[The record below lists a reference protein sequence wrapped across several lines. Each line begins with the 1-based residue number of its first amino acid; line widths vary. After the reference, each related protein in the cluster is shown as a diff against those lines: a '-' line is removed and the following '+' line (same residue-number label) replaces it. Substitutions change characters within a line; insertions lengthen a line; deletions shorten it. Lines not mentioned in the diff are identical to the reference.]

1 MQKKLVLRLLTFM
14 LTGFHLISQAQ
25 NALPLV
31 PGMQIQQ
38 NTVIQPGLYQLKA
51 DTALT
56 KSLIRIQGSNITV
69 DFAQAILDGS
79 PTGTLPNQMRG
90 LAIYIVPGSKNI
102 TLKNLVV
109 KGYQIAILADSV
121 QGLTIQDC
129 NLSYNY
135 RQQLHSQWNKED
147 ISDWMS
153 FHHNEKDEWMRYGAA
168 IYLKNCDGA
177 KIHGNL
183 VTGGQC
189 ALMLTNCNKG
199 QVYDNDF
206 SFNSGLGIG
215 MYRSSFNQVYHNK
228 LDYNVR
234 GSSFGF
240 YRRGQDSAGILV
252 FEQSSENV
260 FAYNSV
266 THGGDGFF
274 LWAGQTTMDS
284 ATGGCNHNLL
294 YGNDFSFAPT
304 NGAEL
309 TFSTNTV
316 LHNRFEG
323 CDHGIW
329 GGYSYSSDFSD
340 NVFVGNRIGIAIEHG
355 QSNNIAMNRFLE
367 DGTAIK
373 LWSREKQP
381 ADWTYAKLRNTASK
395 NYWITSNRFSYNK
408 LVYDIMGTD
417 SSAFGGNKKMQVA
430 EIWKWG
436 ERLHQIDTSRE
447 GDLLDLDYQE
457 DKRLASIPAKTL
469 PAQGFPQGI
478 DQIRITPWGPY
489 DFKSP
494 LLWMSQIDSLGLYHF
509 EVLGPKG
516 EWALNKL
523 HGFEILTRG
532 PDSLPSK
539 LLARLDSNTVNPM
552 IQLQYKGAATTDAFG
567 KTTAAGIAQYFSW
580 KGFTPKENWQVSWY
594 AWDSL
599 SHPENALPAFEKL
612 LTTTPIKTAT
622 VKDLNYI
629 WWGKI
634 DKELPAD
641 SFATVATTTMNF
653 PKDLYQLSITA
664 DDLVRVY
671 LDGKMIID
679 AWSSSYTQYDEGTS
693 HMVELALNGKHQLKV
708 VHAEKTGLASLQL
721 QIRPKSHLLN
731 SPVVAGK

>member
-1 MQKKLVLRLLTFM
+1 MQNKLVIQLLTFL
-14 LTGFHLISQAQ
+14 LTGFPLFSQAQ
-25 NALPLV
+25 TALPLV
-31 PGMQIQQ
+31 KGMLLEQ
-38 NTVIQPGLYQLKA
+38 NTVIQSGVYPLKA
-51 DTALT
+51 DTSLNKA
-56 KSLIRIQGSNITV
+56 LIRIQGSNITI
-69 DFAQAILDGS
+69 DFSHAILDGS
-79 PTGTLPNQMRG
+79 AQGSLPNQMRG

-102 TLKNLVV
+102 TIKNLAI
-109 KGYQIAILADSV
+109 KGYQIAILANSV

-168 IYLKNCDGA
+168 IYLKNCSDA
-177 KIHGNL
+177 KVYGNT

-189 ALMLTNCNKG
+189 ALLMTNCNKG
-199 QVYDNDF
+199 QIYDNDF

-215 MYRSSFNQVYHNK
+215 MYKSSFNQVYHNK

-240 YRRGQDSAGILV
+240 YRRDQDSAGILV

-284 ATGGCNHNLL
+284 AKGGCNHNLL

-329 GGYSYSSDFSD
+329 AGYSYSSDFSD
-340 NVFVGNRIGIAIEHG
+340 NVFVRNRTGIAIEHG
-355 QSNNIAMNRFLE
+355 QNINIALNQFLE

-381 ADWTYAKLRNTASK
+381 ANWAYANLCNTQSK

-417 SSAFGGNKKMQVA
+417 SSAFGGNKKMQVG

-436 ERLHQIDTSRE
+436 ERLSDIDTSRE
-447 GDLLDLDYQE
+447 SDLLDLDYQE
-457 DKRLASIPAKTL
+457 DKRLASIPAITL

-478 DQIRITPWGPY
+478 DQIRITPWGP
-489 DFKSP
+489 
-494 LLWMSQIDSLGLYHF
+494 MILGL
-509 EVLGPKG
+509 
-516 EWALNKL
+516 
-523 HGFEILTRG
+523 
-532 PDSLPSK
+532 
-539 LLARLDSNTVNPM
+539 
-552 IQLQYKGAATTDAFG
+552 
-567 KTTAAGIAQYFSW
+567 
-580 KGFTPKENWQVSWY
+580 
-594 AWDSL
+594 
-599 SHPENALPAFEKL
+599 
-612 LTTTPIKTAT
+612 
-622 VKDLNYI
+622 
-629 WWGKI
+629 
-634 DKELPAD
+634 
-641 SFATVATTTMNF
+641 
-653 PKDLYQLSITA
+653 LY
-664 DDLVRVY
+664 Y
-671 LDGKMIID
+671 G
-679 AWSSSYTQYDEGTS
+679 
-693 HMVELALNGKHQLKV
+693 
-708 VHAEKTGLASLQL
+708 
-721 QIRPKSHLLN
+721 
-731 SPVVAGK
+731 

>member
-1 MQKKLVLRLLTFM
+1 MQNKLVFRLLFLL
-14 LTGFHLISQAQ
+14 LTG
-25 NALPLV
+25 LPLASLAQM
-31 PGMQIQQ
+31 PLTKGMLIQKSM
-38 NTVIQPGLYQLKA
+38 VIQPGLYPIKA
-51 DTALT
+51 DTSLS
-56 KSLIRIQGSNITV
+56 KSLIRIQGSDLTI
-69 DFAQAILDGS
+69 DFSQAILDGS
-79 PTGTLPNQMRG
+79 TLGTLPNQMRG
-90 LAIYIVPGSKNI
+90 LAIYIVPGSKHI
-102 TLKNLVV
+102 TIKNLVV
-109 KGYQIAILADSV
+109 RGYQIAILADSV
-121 QGLTIQDC
+121 QDLTIEHC

-168 IYLKNCDGA
+168 IYLKNCDAA
-177 KIHGNL
+177 KIHDNL

-189 ALMLTNCNKG
+189 ALLMTSCNQG
-199 QVYDNDF
+199 QVYDNNF

-215 MYRSSFNQVYHNK
+215 MYRSSFNQVYHNQ

-234 GSSFGF
+234 GSSYGF
-240 YRRGQDSAGILV
+240 YKRGQDSAGILV

-355 QSNNIAMNRFLE
+355 QNINIAMNRFLE
-367 DGTAIK
+367 DKTAIK
-373 LWSREKQP
+373 LWSREQQP
-381 ADWTYAKLRNTASK
+381 ADWTYARLRNTQSK
-395 NYWITSNRFSYNK
+395 NYWITSNRFSYIP

-417 SSAFGGNKKMQVA
+417 SSAFGGNKKMQVG

-436 ERLHQIDTSRE
+436 ARLNEIDTSRE

-457 DKRLASIPAKTL
+457 DKRLAKIPAKAL

-494 LLWMSQIDSLGLYHF
+494 LLWLNQIDSLGHYHF

-516 EWALNKL
+516 AWTLKELN
-523 HGFEILTRG
+523 GFEILTRG
-532 PDSLPSK
+532 PDSLPSR
-539 LLARLDSNTVNPM
+539 LLARLDSNTVNPA
-552 IQLQYKGAATTDAFG
+552 ISLQYKGAATTDAFG
-567 KTTAAGIAQYFSW
+567 KNIAAGITQDFSW
-580 KGFTPKENWQVSWY
+580 KGFTPNNSWQVQWFQ
-594 AWDSL
+594 WDSL
-599 SHPENALPAFEKL
+599 SHPENAPKGFEQL
-612 LTTTPIKTAT
+612 LTGKPIKTAT

-634 DKELPAD
+634 TDQLPAD
-641 SFATVATTTMNF
+641 SFATVATTTIDF

-664 DDLVRVY
+664 DDLLRVY
-671 LDGKMIID
+671 LDGKIIMD

-693 HMVELALNGKHQLKV
+693 HMLELALQGKHQLKI
-708 VHAEKTGLASLQL
+708 VHAEKTGLATLQL

-731 SPVVAGK
+731 SPVAAGK

>member
-1 MQKKLVLRLLTFM
+1 MQIKLVLRLLTLL
-14 LTGFHLISQAQ
+14 LTGFPLVSKAQ
-25 NALPLV
+25 LPLTK
-31 PGMQIQQ
+31 GMQIHQS
-38 NTVIQPGLYQLKA
+38 TVIQPGLYQLKA
-51 DTALT
+51 DTALD
-56 KSLIRIQGSNITV
+56 KSLISIQGNNITV
-69 DFAQAILDGS
+69 DFSQAILDGS
-79 PTGTLPNQMRG
+79 PMGTLPNQMQG
-90 LAIYIVPGSKNI
+90 LAIYIVAGSKNI

-109 KGYQIAILADSV
+109 KGFQIAILADSV
-121 QGLTIQDC
+121 QGLIIEHC

-153 FHHNEKDEWMRYGAA
+153 FHHNEKDEWLRYGAA
-168 IYLKNCDGA
+168 IYLRNCEGA
-177 KIHGNL
+177 KIHDNL
-183 VTGGQC
+183 ITGGQC
-189 ALMLTNCNKG
+189 ALLMTNCNKG
-199 QVYDNDF
+199 QIYDNNF

-252 FEQSSENV
+252 FEQSSENL

-284 ATGGCNHNLL
+284 AKGGCNHNLL

-329 GGYSYSSDFSD
+329 GGYSYNSDFSD
-340 NVFVGNRIGIAIEHG
+340 NVFVENRIGIAIEHG
-355 QSNNIAMNRFLE
+355 QGINIALNQFLE

-373 LWSREKQP
+373 LWSREIQP
-381 ADWTYAKLRNTASK
+381 TDWTYAKLRNTQSK
-395 NYWITSNRFSYNK
+395 NYWITANRFSYNK

-417 SSAFGGNKKMQVA
+417 SSAFGGNKKMQVG

-436 ERLHQIDTSRE
+436 QRLNEIDTSRE

-457 DKRLASIPAKTL
+457 DKRLASIPAKAL
-469 PAQGFPQGI
+469 PTQEFPKGI

-494 LLWMSQIDSLGLYHF
+494 LIWLSQIDSLGLYHF

-516 EWALNKL
+516 EWSLGSL
-523 HGFEILTRG
+523 RGFEMLTCG

-539 LLARLDSNTVNPM
+539 LLAKLDSNTLNPE
-552 IQLQYKGAATTDAFG
+552 INLQYKGAATTDAFG
-567 KTTAAGIAQYFSW
+567 KTIAAGLAQNFSW
-580 KGFTPKENWQVSWY
+580 KGFTPKLAWQLNWY

-599 SHPENALPAFEKL
+599 SHPETEPQGFEKL
-612 LTTTPIKTAT
+612 LAATPLKTAI

-634 DKELPAD
+634 SDGLPAD
-641 SFATVATTTMNF
+641 SFATVATTSIDF

-671 LDGKMIID
+671 LDGKIILD
-679 AWSSSYTQYDEGTS
+679 AWSSSYTQYDDGTS
-693 HMVELALNGKHQLKV
+693 HMIELSLNGKHQLKV
-708 VHAEKTGLASLQL
+708 VHAEKTGLATLQL